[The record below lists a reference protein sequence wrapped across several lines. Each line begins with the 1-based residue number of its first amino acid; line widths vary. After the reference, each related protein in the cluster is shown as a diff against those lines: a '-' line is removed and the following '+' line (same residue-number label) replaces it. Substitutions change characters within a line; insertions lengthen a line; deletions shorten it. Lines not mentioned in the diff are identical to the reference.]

1 MVLPRSAVLV
11 SAVLACLAVGPVAVA
26 TAETLSDVQHQLE
39 RRSAELAAARTAAE
53 SAAVDSSQEAV
64 VVARRLER
72 QKSRLVARASDL
84 AREAARAAQAAAAAA
99 ATLSVTSASL
109 GASSG
114 GFVTTD
120 LAASPFGPSSL
131 LPGVG
136 GPPPLGSHIFPIA
149 AASTFSDDW
158 GAPRAGG
165 RRHEGIDLFAARGTP
180 VVAVADGTLSRV
192 GYSGISGNRLWL
204 KDGSGMAF
212 FYAHLDGYSAAA
224 REGAFVRQGA
234 VLGFTGDTGDAKGT
248 PPHVHF
254 EIRPGGGEPVQP
266 YPIVS
271 RWPRLAR
278 AG

>member
-1 MVLPRSAVLV
+1 MVHPRFAVLV
-11 SAVLACLAVGPVAVA
+11 SAALACLVIGPA
-26 TAETLSDVQHQLE
+26 TLARAETLSDVQDQLE
-39 RRSAELAAARTAAE
+39 RRSAQLAAARTAAE
-53 SAAVDSSQEAV
+53 GGSSDSARDAEAV
-64 VVARRLER
+64 AQRLER
-72 QKSRLVARASDL
+72 QKSRLIARTSVL

-99 ATLSVTSASL
+99 SGAAAASL
-109 GASSG
+109 AAPSSR
-114 GFVTTD
+114 GFVATD
-120 LAASPFGPSSL
+120 LAASPFGPISL

-136 GPPPLGSHIFPIA
+136 GPPSGSHVFPIA
-149 AASTFSDDW
+149 GASTFSDDW

-165 RRHEGIDLFAARGTP
+165 RGHEGIDLFAARGTP

-204 KDGSGMAF
+204 KDGSGTTF
-212 FYAHLDGYSAAA
+212 FYAHLDGYSVAA
-224 REGAFVRQGA
+224 REGALVRQGA

-254 EIRPGGGEPVQP
+254 EIHPGGGEPVQP

-271 RWPRLAR
+271 RWPRLGR

>member
-1 MVLPRSAVLV
+1 MVHPRFAVLV
-11 SAVLACLAVGPVAVA
+11 SAALACLVIGPA
-26 TAETLSDVQHQLE
+26 TLARAEALSDVQDQLE
-39 RRSAELAAARTAAE
+39 RRSAQLATARTAAE
-53 SAAVDSSQEAV
+53 SGSSDSARDAEAV
-64 VVARRLER
+64 AQRLER
-72 QKSRLVARASDL
+72 QKSRLIARTSVL

-99 ATLSVTSASL
+99 SGAAAASL
-109 GASSG
+109 AAPSSG
-114 GFVTTD
+114 GFVVTD

-136 GPPPLGSHIFPIA
+136 GPPSGSHVFPIA
-149 AASTFSDDW
+149 GASTFSDDW

-165 RRHEGIDLFAARGTP
+165 RGHEGIDLFAARGTP

-204 KDGSGMAF
+204 KDGSGTTF
-212 FYAHLDGYSAAA
+212 FYAHLDGYSVAA
-224 REGAFVRQGA
+224 REGALVRQGA

-254 EIRPGGGEPVQP
+254 EIHPGGGEPVQP

-271 RWPRLAR
+271 RWPRLGR